1 MAKAKNAAAQ
11 SAATYTVREPLRHD
25 GIDYQPGD
33 SIELPEGQAAILIA
47 QDVVAV
53 LLGIGSIGAAAP
65 EEAPAPV
72 EPQ

>member
-33 SIELPEGQAAILIA
+33 SIELREVQAATLIA
-47 QDVVAV
+47 QMV
-53 LLGIGSIGAAAP
+53 LESPLPAIDP
-65 EEAPAPV
+65 DLPTEAHA
-72 EPQ
+72 